1 MFIGT
6 DAQVTAED
14 LGLIPDFVR
23 ASLARLQVPG
33 YKVLRW
39 ERDWHRAG
47 QPMLDPAT
55 FPAVSVATTSTHDI
69 EPLAVWWGM
78 LEERERTALLGSLD
92 LPRLPDVGFGPDV
105 RDALLTQAYGSGSD
119 LLLLPIQDVFG
130 WADRVN
136 TPATVG
142 EQNWTWK
149 LPLGVEALSTDADAL
164 ERADALRALAI
175 STGRIDTTKVTMSRL
190 GSGGFQHRDPDARQ
204 MHKGSLEQ
212 SRKYLRASPCRSV
225 CT

>member
-1 MFIGT
+1 LFIGT

-47 QPMLDPAT
+47 QPMLDPAA
-55 FPAVSVATTSTHDI
+55 FPAVSVVTTSTHDI
-69 EPLAVWWGM
+69 EPLALWWGT
-78 LEERERTALLGSLD
+78 LDDRERATLLGALG
-92 LPRLPDVGFGPDV
+92 LPRLPDAGFGPAI

-130 WADRVN
+130 WPHRVN
-136 TPATVG
+136 TPATVT
-142 EQNWTWK
+142 EYNWTWK
-149 LPLGVEALSTDADAL
+149 LPLSVEALSADAEAL

-175 STGRIDTTKVTMSRL
+175 STGRVD
-190 GSGGFQHRDPDARQ
+190 DDA
-204 MHKGSLEQ
+204 
-212 SRKYLRASPCRSV
+212 
-225 CT
+225 

>member
-33 YKVLRW
+33 YKVFRW

-69 EPLAVWWGM
+69 EPLALWWGM
-78 LEERERTALLGSLD
+78 LGERERTALLGALD
-92 LPRLPDVGFGPDV
+92 LPRVPDVGFGPDV

-149 LPLGVEALSTDADAL
+149 LPLSVEALSADADAL

-175 STGRIDTTKVTMSRL
+175 STGRIDDRE
-190 GSGGFQHRDPDARQ
+190 GHAIRDR
-204 MHKGSLEQ
+204 
-212 SRKYLRASPCRSV
+212 
-225 CT
+225 